1 MVVGFVRDAPKNI
14 FWGTIRGIVQ
24 DELIRSAHAAFIQQF
39 DYEPHSVAVA
49 PGRVELLGNHTDYN
63 EGFVLTSAIDRGIAI
78 AGSAREVPQVR
89 VASGDF
95 GMVRFAPEKP
105 VSDPEARW
113 ADYVMGIVEELQQSG
128 VTMGGFDAAIV
139 STVPLGAGV
148 SSSAALLLA
157 TAKLCLALYPDVLD
171 FDPMGIA
178 KLARRAE
185 NNFVGAPV
193 GLLDQF
199 SSAFGKAGHAL
210 FLDCRSLEWRAV
222 PLPEKE
228 IAILI
233 ADSGVKHALAAGG
246 GYTERRA
253 QCEEA
258 ARVLTGG
265 ASDKLRDVSREVFE
279 EKAATLDSTLEKRA
293 RHIIYENWRVQM
305 GAEALENGNWAAFG
319 ETLSNT
325 HESCRRF
332 FENSCE
338 EVDTLVE
345 LAQAQTGVYG
355 AKLTG
360 GGWGGCAVILHD
372 PAITASLCEAIT
384 VGYEKKYGKRPSLIP
399 TIASAGAESFRL

>member
-1 MVVGFVRDAPKNI
+1 
-14 FWGTIRGIVQ
+14 VQ
-24 DELIRSAHAAFIQQF
+24 DELIRQAHAAFIEQF

-78 AGSAREVPQVR
+78 AGAAREVPQVR
-89 VASGDF
+89 IASSDF

-105 VSDPEARW
+105 VSDPNAKW
-113 ADYVMGIVEELQQSG
+113 ADYVMGVVEELQQAG
-128 VTMGGFDAAIV
+128 VTLGGFDASIV

-157 TAKLCLALYPDVLD
+157 TAKICLALYPHVLD

-222 PLPEKE
+222 PLPSDK

-258 ARVLTGG
+258 ARILTEG
-265 ASDKLRDVSREVFE
+265 ASDKLRDVSRELLE
-279 EKAATLDSTLEKRA
+279 EKATTLDPILERRA
-293 RHIIYENWRVQM
+293 RHIVYENWRVQM
-305 GAEALENGNWAAFG
+305 GAEALEAGNWAAFG
-319 ETLSNT
+319 ETVSNT

-332 FENSCE
+332 FENSCP

-345 LAQAQTGVYG
+345 IAQSQSGVYG

-372 PAITASLCEAIT
+372 PAVTDALCDALT
-384 VGYEKKYGKRPSLIP
+384 VGYEKQYSKRPGLIP
-399 TIASAGAESFRL
+399 TVASSGAESFRL